1 MTCKH
6 CGDVITVSEMDG
18 LNCYVSI
25 FLLSAS
31 DFKFMKFLV
40 WSCFPQIV
48 FTKITRVLLNVE
60 SVPGIKISVFK
71 ETWGTVY
78 RIVWVT
84 G

>member
-1 MTCKH
+1 MRLRKIKRFMTCKH

-40 WSCFPQIV
+40 
-48 FTKITRVLLNVE
+48 
-60 SVPGIKISVFK
+60 
-71 ETWGTVY
+71 
-78 RIVWVT
+78 
-84 G
+84 